1 MEVASSAVDGGVL
14 RERGER
20 RRGRVVLVAG
30 LLLLVVVMLATPG
43 ARRVLVWPA
52 HVPAQ
57 YSLGYLPSAAT
68 WSRVGSPLGAVSRV
82 RATATMDASQGY
94 SMADQVARYAAAQ
107 KRNDRRYLDMDSVY
121 SGAGLKD
128 LRVLLTGGN
137 RGLGLATAKQ
147 LLADGAKLTVVGR
160 SGVPELEQLGATVVT
175 GVDVTD
181 AEAVERMAA
190 TVGPVD
196 LLINSAGYFPDI
208 GETLGNLNFP
218 EEIKQIDICGLG
230 PLRVTA
236 ALRNAGKLVDGQSR
250 VVIISSQ
257 AGSVEWR
264 KTQNAGEGG
273 DYGHHMSRAACNIAG
288 VLMSE
293 ELKPANIPVVLLHP
307 GFCRTDMTAKFAEI
321 WDKEGAVEVSVGAK
335 RVLFESQKVDMSRTG
350 KFINCED
357 GLQIPW

>member
-1 MEVASSAVDGGVL
+1 MEVASSAVDGGLL

-68 WSRVGSPLGAVSRV
+68 WSRVGSPLAAPSRV
-82 RATATMDASQGY
+82 RTTATMDAGSVY
-94 SMADQVARYAAAQ
+94 STADQVQRFAAAQ
-107 KRNDRRYLDMDSVY
+107 KRSDKRYLDIDSVY

-128 LRVLLTGGN
+128 LRVLLTGAN

-160 SGVPELEQLGATVVT
+160 SGVPELEQLGATVIT

-181 AEAVERMAA
+181 AAAVERMAA
-190 TVGPVD
+190 EVGPVD

-208 GETLGNLNFP
+208 GETLGNP
-218 EEIKQIDICGLG
+218 
-230 PLRVTA
+230 
-236 ALRNAGKLVDGQSR
+236 GKLVDGKSR

-264 KTQNAGEGG
+264 KTQNAGTGG

-307 GFCRTDMTAKFAEI
+307 GFCRTDMTAKFSEI
-321 WDKEGAVEVSVGAK
+321 WDIEGAVDVSVGAK
-335 RVLFESQKVDMSRTG
+335 RVLFESQKVDMSATG

-357 GLQIPW
+357 GLRIPW